1 MKRYL
6 LVATQKELELP
17 AAKQAVQEFGYTPIV
32 TGVGGINI
40 IRRVRNLPR
49 EAYIL
54 NVGYVGSP
62 NLPIGTEVHIGIA
75 HAYHPGITFLEED
88 TIISTDDFTHCYTAG
103 DFVEG
108 SAQLPP
114 DCVVDMELAYI
125 AAFGFDKLAAVK
137 YVSDNLD
144 YNQYQESLKR

>member
-1 MKRYL
+1 MKKYL
-6 LVATQKELELP
+6 IVATQKELELP
-17 AAKQAVQEFGYTPIV
+17 AAKQAVELFGYTPIV
-32 TGVGGINI
+32 TGVGGVNV

-62 NLPIGTEVHIGIA
+62 LLPIGTEVQIGTV
-75 HAYHPGITFLEED
+75 HSYHPGITFAEEA
-88 TIISTDDFTHCYTAG
+88 TVISTTDLTPCYTAG

-108 SAQLPP
+108 NASLPL

-125 AAFGFDKLAAVK
+125 AAFGFAKIAAVK

-144 YNQYQESLKR
+144 YDQYQANIQK